1 MTSILIVEDESIVG
15 LDIQKRLLRMGY
27 SVSAVVAS
35 GEAAIESVRET
46 PPDLALMDIHIQGE
60 MDGVE
65 TAAHLRSQTDI
76 PIVFLTAYSDE
87 NTLQRAKTTE
97 PYAYV
102 LKPFKD
108 RELNTTI
115 EIALY
120 RHSIEKEL
128 QQAHDHLELRVQER
142 TAELA
147 RVNTELKGEIEQ
159 RKRADEA
166 NTQLE
171 EQLRQSQKMEALG
184 QLAGGVAHDFNN
196 MLTIITGY
204 SELVLGCINEKE
216 PLYNDLK
223 AIKEAG
229 DRAAVLTSQLLTFG
243 RRQALE
249 YTVLNLNTAVN
260 TAHGMLQRM
269 IGEDIF
275 FEIDLHPAT
284 LFVRTDSGQFNQVLV
299 NLVVN
304 ARDAMPQGG
313 NLRIET
319 SNIAL
324 EQPLINRLVHLQP
337 GDYALLRIVDTGKGM
352 DADILGRIFEPF
364 FTTKSKGKG
373 TGLGLAMVYSIVKQS
388 GGQIDV
394 SSAPGTGT
402 TFDIYLPLS
411 EVEPKA
417 EPEKQTAQRKTLEQL
432 SGTILL
438 VEDEDVV
445 RDLAHRVLRDQ
456 GFDVL
461 EARKGEEA
469 LVLAELH
476 DGTIDLLLTDVVMP
490 EMSGHQLAQHLG
502 PQRPNMRILYMSGYT
517 NDDVLRYGVQ
527 QGHVPFLQKPFGP
540 DDLVAKVHQVLNAN

>member
-1 MTSILIVEDESIVG
+1 MTNILIVEDESIVG
-15 LDIQKRLLRMGY
+15 LDIQKRLERMGY
-27 SVSAVVAS
+27 DVSAVVAS
-35 GEAAIESVRET
+35 GEAALTSARKIRPGLV
-46 PPDLALMDIHIQGE
+46 LMDIHIQGD

-65 TAAHLRSQTDI
+65 TAARIRHQMDI

-87 NTLQRAKTTE
+87 NTLERAKATE

-108 RELNTTI
+108 RELKTTI

-120 RHSIEKEL
+120 RHSIEREL
-128 QQAHDHLELRVQER
+128 QQARDHLEVRVEER

-147 RVNTELKGEIEQ
+147 RVNAELKGEIEQ
-159 RKRADEA
+159 RQRVDKA
-166 NTQLE
+166 NTLLE

-229 DRAAVLTSQLLTFG
+229 ERAAVLTSQLLTFG

-249 YTVLNLNTAVN
+249 YTVIDLNTAVG

-269 IGEDIF
+269 IGEDIC
-275 FEIDLHPAT
+275 FEIARHPGA
-284 LFVRTDSGQFNQVLV
+284 LFVRTDSGQFDQVLV

-304 ARDAMPQGG
+304 ARDAMPLGG

-319 SNIAL
+319 IDIEL
-324 EQPLINRLVHLQP
+324 EQPLTNRFVHLTP
-337 GDYALLRIVDTGKGM
+337 GHYAQLRIIDTGKGM
-352 DADILGRIFEPF
+352 DAPMLNRIFEPF

-373 TGLGLAMVYSIVKQS
+373 TGLGLAMVYSIVNQS
-388 GGQIDV
+388 DGQIDV
-394 SSAPGTGT
+394 ESTPGQGT
-402 TFDIYLPLS
+402 TFSIYLPLS
-411 EVEPKA
+411 KTQPKIEPKTKT
-417 EPEKQTAQRKTLEQL
+417 PRRKSLQPI

-445 RDLAHRVLRDQ
+445 RNLAHRVLRDN

-476 DGTIDLLLTDVVMP
+476 NGAIDLLLTDVVMP

-517 NDDVLRYGVQ
+517 NDDVLRYGIH

-540 DDLVAKVHQVLNAN
+540 DDLVSKVHQVLNEG

>member
-15 LDIQKRLLRMGY
+15 LDIHKRLLRMGY
-27 SVSAVVAS
+27 DVSAVVAS
-35 GEAAIESVRET
+35 GEAAVASAREI
-46 PPDLALMDIHIQGE
+46 PPGLVLMDIHIQGD

-65 TAAHLRSQTDI
+65 TAAHIRRQMDV

-87 NTLQRAKTTE
+87 NTLERAKATE

-120 RHSIEKEL
+120 RFSIEREL
-128 QQAHDHLELRVQER
+128 QQARDQLEMRVEER

-147 RVNTELKGEIEQ
+147 RVNAELTDQIEQ
-159 RKRADEA
+159 RQRADEA
-166 NTQLE
+166 NALLE

-204 SELVLGCINEKE
+204 SELVLGCINEQE
-216 PLYNDLK
+216 PLFNDIK

-229 DRAAVLTSQLLTFG
+229 DRAAILTGQLLTFG

-249 YTVLNLNTAVN
+249 YTVIDLNSAVD
-260 TAHGMLQRM
+260 TAHGMLRRM
-269 IGEDIF
+269 IGEDISF
-275 FEIDLHPAT
+275 AITLQPSP
-284 LFVRTDSGQFNQVLV
+284 LFVRTDSGQFDQVLV

-319 SNIAL
+319 IAIAL
-324 EQPLINRLVHLQP
+324 EQPLTNRLVHLMP
-337 GDYALLRIVDTGKGM
+337 GHYALLRVTDTGKGM
-352 DADILGRIFEPF
+352 DTNILSRIFEPF

-373 TGLGLAMVYSIVKQS
+373 TGLGLAMVYSIINQS
-388 GGQIDV
+388 SGQIDV
-394 SSAPGTGT
+394 SSALGQGT

-411 EVEPKA
+411 KVEPKIQ
-417 EPEKQTAQRKTLEQL
+417 PKTKTPQRKNLHPI

-438 VEDEDVV
+438 VEDEEVV
-445 RDLAHRVLRDQ
+445 RNLARRVLRDH

-476 DGTIDLLLTDVVMP
+476 DGAIDLLLTDVVMP
-490 EMSGHQLAQHLG
+490 EMSGHQLAQQLG
-502 PQRPNMRILYMSGYT
+502 PQRPSMRILYMSGYT
-517 NDDVLRYGVQ
+517 NDDVLRYGIQ

-540 DDLVAKVHQVLNAN
+540 DDLVAKVHQVLNGG

>member
-15 LDIQKRLLRMGY
+15 LDIQKRLLRMGH

-35 GEAAIESVRET
+35 GEAAIESVHKD

-65 TAAHLRSQTDI
+65 TAAHIRSQMDI

-87 NTLQRAKTTE
+87 NTLQRAKATE

-108 RELNTTI
+108 RELSTTI

-120 RHSIEKEL
+120 RHSIEKKL

-147 RVNTELKGEIEQ
+147 SVNEELKGEIEE

-166 NTQLE
+166 NTLLE

-204 SELVLGCINEKE
+204 SELVLGYVNEKE
-216 PLYNDLK
+216 PLYSDLK

-249 YTVLNLNTAVN
+249 YTILNLNTAVD

-269 IGEDIF
+269 IGEDIS

-284 LFVRTDSGQFNQVLV
+284 LFVRTDPGQFDQALV

-304 ARDAMPQGG
+304 ARDAMPRGG
-313 NLRIET
+313 KLHIKTR
-319 SNIAL
+319 NISL
-324 EQPLINRLVHLQP
+324 EQPLTNRFIRLIP
-337 GDYALLRIVDTGKGM
+337 GQYALLRIVDTGKGM
-352 DADILGRIFEPF
+352 DTSILGRIFEPF

-373 TGLGLAMVYSIVKQS
+373 TGLGLAMVYSIVNQS

-402 TFDIYLPLS
+402 IFDIYLPLS
-411 EVEPKA
+411 KIAPKN
-417 EPEKQTAQRKTLEQL
+417 EPEKKTQQRKELKPI

-438 VEDEDVV
+438 VEDEEVV
-445 RDLAHRVLRDQ
+445 RNLAHRVLRDH

-490 EMSGHQLAQHLG
+490 EMSGYELAQHLG
-502 PQRPNMRILYMSGYT
+502 PQRPDMRILYMSGYT
-517 NDDVLRYGVQ
+517 NDDVLRYGIH

-540 DDLVAKVHQVLNAN
+540 DDLVAKVHQVLSVS